1 MGALSLPLNFLASV
15 ALHID
20 GTVLLLQYIFGH
32 RKNSDPCPHCSS
44 PWHPDDHRDQFHR
57 PYSARVGQWWR
68 RTFIDSRNF
77 IAPSRSLPVPT
88 TPRATSKFSTE
99 ETEVSFINMRR
110 TAGQSMQRQSV
121 RQIEIPSPVFLPR
134 FTFLSTKT
142 GDISATESS
151 GQSKLNLSRTPR
163 STFQSF
169 LGKSKLSQVSRPPT
183 REAPE
188 IGYPRISV
196 VHRFTPSVKAIP
208 VAKDAFNKRDTP
220 PILRNHDSFQ
230 SSPPSN
236 IFETPPS
243 SKSESRT
250 SSLRPSR
257 LRNAS
262 IATLPWPKPPQTE
275 GEMQPSRPAPTPKPL
290 ENTSGGS
297 LGNRQAMAGR
307 YYI

>member
-1 MGALSLPLNFLASV
+1 MGALNLPLNFLASV

-44 PWHPDDHRDQFHR
+44 PWHPDDDRDQFHR

-68 RTFIDSRNF
+68 RTFIESQNF
-77 IAPSRSLPVPT
+77 ITMSRSPPVPT
-88 TPRATSKFSTE
+88 TLGATSKFSME
-99 ETEVSFINMRR
+99 ETEVSSINVRR
-110 TAGQSMQRQSV
+110 IAGQSVQRPSV

-142 GDISATESS
+142 GDMSATESS
-151 GQSKLNLSRTPR
+151 RQSKFNMSRTPR

-169 LGKSKLSQVSRPPT
+169 LGKSKLSQVSMPPT
-183 REAPE
+183 REALE

-196 VHRFTPSVKAIP
+196 VHRFTPSVQAIP

-236 IFETPPS
+236 IFETPAS
-243 SKSESRT
+243 SKPGSRT

-257 LRNAS
+257 LGNAS
-262 IATLPWPKPPQTE
+262 ISTLPRSKPPQTE
-275 GEMQPSRPAPTPKPL
+275 GEMLPSRPAPTPKPL

-297 LGNRQAMAGR
+297 LGNRQTKLGR